1 MHYLLAME
9 HVERLARDIRR
20 NEQHLLEANI
30 HHKNTIKVNFR
41 IIEKTI
47 SIITYPTN
55 INNLSYNQDSSI
67 EDRFSYVHYLSG
79 HHPTDKQPIYISRYE
94 NKGVVEST
102 VSCDSMMVHT
112 TLNNVLCTDPYVER
126 HVIAD
131 PLVIDCINRTI
142 DEIHKTLLFI
152 SPLSTISNKVHDHDP
167 IYP

>member
-1 MHYLLAME
+1 MDYLLAME
-9 HVERLARDIRR
+9 HVERLARYIRR
-20 NEQHLLEANI
+20 NEQCLLQADI
-30 HHKNTIKVNFR
+30 HHKNTVKAIFR
-41 IIEKTI
+41 IIERAVMVT
-47 SIITYPTN
+47 TYPPN
-55 INNLSYNQDSSI
+55 IDQLSYNQDSSI

-94 NKGVVEST
+94 NKDVVEST

-152 SPLSTISNKVHDHDP
+152 SPLSTISNKEHDHDP
-167 IYP
+167 IYS

>member
-1 MHYLLAME
+1 MYYLLAME

-20 NEQHLLEANI
+20 NEQCLLQADI
-30 HHKNTIKVNFR
+30 HHKNTVKAIFR
-41 IIEKTI
+41 IIERVVMIT
-47 SIITYPTN
+47 TYPPN
-55 INNLSYNQDSSI
+55 IDQLSYNQDSSI
-67 EDRFSYVHYLSG
+67 EDRFSYIHYLSD

-131 PLVIDCINRTI
+131 TIVIDCINRTI
-142 DEIHKTLLFI
+142 DEIHKTLLLI
-152 SPLSTISNKVHDHDP
+152 SPLSFLSHKEHDHDP
-167 IYP
+167 IYS